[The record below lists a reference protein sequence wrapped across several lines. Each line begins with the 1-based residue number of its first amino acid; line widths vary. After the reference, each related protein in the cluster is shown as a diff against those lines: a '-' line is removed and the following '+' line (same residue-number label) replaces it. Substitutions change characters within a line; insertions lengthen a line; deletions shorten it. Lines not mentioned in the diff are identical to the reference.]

1 MKRTFFLAGGGTGG
15 HVFPALAIAKALKS
29 VDPEAEILFVG
40 TSTGLEVKAVPA
52 AGFQLILLP
61 GGKLNFQG
69 RWLEKI
75 KTLLKIPFAFLK
87 SARLLLRHP
96 PQAVLGVGGYA
107 SGPFVLVASFL
118 GFPTAIWEP
127 NAYPGLTNRW
137 LSRFVNRC
145 FVVFDET
152 STRLRARKVSR
163 LGMPVRQEVESAA
176 MMPVKESS
184 AVGRPFRIFCTGG
197 SQGARA
203 VNNALFEVLKYWSP
217 EKDGPLEVVHQI
229 GSTDWKKFDEQYKAL
244 HRDWIQQV
252 EFVQDMPVKFSWADL
267 VISRA
272 GASTVAEL
280 SAFGKVAILI
290 PLPGAEA
297 HQEHNAV
304 SLADNKAAVLLRQKD
319 LTPERLKE
327 EIVELIKS
335 DSRRQDM
342 ASAVRK
348 FFEPQ
353 ATRRIA
359 EALIDLK
366 TN

>member
-15 HVFPALAIAKALKS
+15 HVFPALAIAKALKAA
-29 VDPEAEILFVG
+29 DPEAEILFVG

-52 AGFQLILLP
+52 AGFELILLP

-69 RWLEKI
+69 RWFEKI
-75 KTLLKIPFAFLK
+75 KTLLKIPLAFLK

-137 LSRFVNRC
+137 LSRFVNQC

-152 STRLRARKVSR
+152 TTRLRTGKVRR
-163 LGMPVRQEVESAA
+163 LGMPVRQEVEMAA
-176 MMPVKESS
+176 SQPVAEAADS
-184 AVGRPFRIFCTGG
+184 GRPFRIFCTGG

-203 VNNALFEVLKYWSP
+203 VNNALFEVLKNWKS
-217 EKDGPLEVVHQI
+217 EDGAIEVVHQI
-229 GSTDWKKFDEQYKAL
+229 GSTDWLKFDEQYKGMGKS
-244 HRDWIQQV
+244 WIKPV
-252 EFVQDMPVKFSWADL
+252 EFVQDMPAKFQWADM

-280 SAFGKVAILI
+280 SAFGKVSILI

-297 HQEHNAV
+297 HQERNA
-304 SLADNKAAVLLRQKD
+304 LALSDNKATVLLKQKD

-327 EIVELIKS
+327 EIVNLMKS
-335 DSRRQDM
+335 PERRQAM
-342 ASAVRK
+342 SVAVRK

-353 ATRRIA
+353 ATKRIA

-366 TN
+366 VN